1 MQKNSQKKHAVSRD
15 KGEAGK
21 PEALRLGRE
30 GNSFLEEL
38 REVTRTEF
46 RHCLQC
52 RSCSGGCPFVEAMDL
67 GPSKVLRL
75 LQLGLGDQ
83 ALQNSTIWICV
94 GCHTCDGNCPMA
106 IDIPAVMDFLRQKA
120 LQRGL
125 PVPEPDI
132 LNFHREVLTSV
143 AKYGRTHKLEI
154 MLRYKVRTG
163 TWFEDLDAGIR
174 MLAKRKLDLLPSKIS
189 DRKAMQRIFAS
200 TEKGS

>member
-1 MQKNSQKKHAVSRD
+1 M
-15 KGEAGK
+15 
-21 PEALRLGRE
+21 
-30 GNSFLEEL
+30 
-38 REVTRTEF
+38 
-46 RHCLQC
+46 
-52 RSCSGGCPFVEAMDL
+52 
-67 GPSKVLRL
+67 

-120 LQRGL
+120 LQRGV

-174 MLAKRKLDLLPSKIS
+174 MLAKRKLDLLPSKIR
-189 DRKAMQRIFAS
+189 DPKAMQRIFVS
-200 TEKGS
+200 KEKGP